1 MQKVIIGRIG
11 APHGV
16 RGEVRIVPLT
26 DFPDRFSNLKSI
38 FIDDQTK
45 LEIENVKYNKQ
56 FIILKFKELDN
67 RNDIESLKGKLIK
80 VDRKDV
86 PPLAPGEYYSFDIIG
101 LDVYNEKNESLGKIE
116 QILKTGSN
124 DVYVANHA
132 GKQTLIPALK
142 KVVTN
147 IDIEVGRM
155 DIILQE
161 EME

>member
-1 MQKVIIGRIG
+1 MSKVIIGRIG

-16 RGEVRIVPLT
+16 RGEVRIIPLT
-26 DFPDRFSNLKSI
+26 DFPDRFQNLKSV
-38 FIDDQTK
+38 FIDEQIK
-45 LEIENVKYNKQ
+45 LEINNVKYNKQ
-56 FIILKFKELDN
+56 FIILKFKGIDN
-67 RNDIESLKGKLIK
+67 RSDIDPLKGKLIQ

-86 PPLAPGEYYSFDIIG
+86 PPLAAGEYYNFDIIG
-101 LDVYNEKNESLGKIE
+101 LEVYNEKKERLGKIE

-124 DVYVANHA
+124 DVYIANNA

>member
-38 FIDDQTK
+38 FIDEQIK
-45 LEIENVKYNKQ
+45 LEVQNVKYNKQ
-56 FIILKFKELDN
+56 FIILKFKEINN
-67 RNDIESLKGKLIK
+67 RNDIEPLKGKLIT

-86 PPLAPGEYYSFDIIG
+86 PPLAPGEYYNFDIIG
-101 LDVYNEKNESLGKIE
+101 LEVYNEKNESLGKIE

-124 DVYVANHA
+124 DVYVANHD

-147 IDIEVGRM
+147 IDLEVGRM
-155 DIILQE
+155 DVILQE